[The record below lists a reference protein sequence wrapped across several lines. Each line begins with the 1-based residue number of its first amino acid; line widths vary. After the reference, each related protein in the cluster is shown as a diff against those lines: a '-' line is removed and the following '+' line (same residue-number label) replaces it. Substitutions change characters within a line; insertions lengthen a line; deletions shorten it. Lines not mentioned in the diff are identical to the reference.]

1 MTSIAVVTPV
11 APNRSQWLVELAAD
25 VSGLRAAVGDRHV
38 IQWVVCADSN
48 EALSVDGADNVCTG
62 LPGGPAVARTR
73 ALVAAKCDWVFP
85 VDADDRLD
93 LNGVVAVL
101 DRLDGLPASVGW
113 VGAGRVLVDGT
124 PTPHTDVPERA
135 WVAGELAEAWG
146 APFVFHPNSIIARRG
161 DALLAGG
168 WPATRVN
175 EDLGFVLL
183 LSEISAGVT
192 VSDVITRYRVW
203 EGQTVTTPEYPLAK
217 QTAFETIAALVNAR
231 RSEQGRSAIEPPPSG
246 GPFGVTSR

>member
-25 VSGLRAAVGDRHV
+25 VAELRAAVGDRHE
-38 IQWVVCADSN
+38 ILWIVCADSN
-48 EALSVDGADNVCTG
+48 EVLSVEGAENVCTG

-73 ALVAAKCDWVFP
+73 ALVAAKGDWVLP
-85 VDADDRLD
+85 MDADDRLD
-93 LNGVVAVL
+93 LDGVAAVL

-113 VGAGRVLVDGT
+113 VGAGRVLVDGA
-124 PTPHTDVPERA
+124 PTPHTDVPERGWA
-135 WVAGELAEAWG
+135 VGELSESWS
-146 APFVFHPNSIIARRG
+146 APFVFHPNSVIARRN

-192 VSDVITRYRVW
+192 VSDIITRYRAW

-217 QTAFETIAALVNAR
+217 QTAFDTIAALVNAR
-231 RSEQGRSAIEPPPSG
+231 RRAQGRATIEPPPSG
-246 GPFGVTSR
+246 GPFGVTLR